1 MKDPIGSF
9 EIIKENF
16 IRYVETAFGTRFE
29 GIEKERYALLNYDK
43 VLYRKPWIEPLPD
56 YVSSNKR
63 IEDLTLDDL
72 GNALNEAEAR
82 KFKELVATGL
92 FPSFAKLH
100 AHQAEMLKETLR
112 GNNCIITSG
121 TGSGKT
127 ESFLLPLFAQLSKEL
142 ANWETPNAKPASVNT
157 WWKPTAERGLPPT
170 QIVNP
175 NNFTLSNAALQ
186 RQHEKRPAGVR
197 ALILYPMNAL
207 VEDQMSRLRKALD
220 SDETRNWLG
229 TNANGNAVFFGRYNG
244 SSPIPGD
251 LRKIKADGTVS
262 VNTKKVNQLKERLKQ
277 LEVDAT
283 KVAQYI
289 QENNIIGSEAKDLK
303 SFFQRLDGSEM
314 RCRFDMQLAP
324 PDIMITNYS
333 MLSIMLMRT
342 VDSGIFE
349 QTKSWLAC
357 EDLEPEQREAEK
369 RNRVFHLVI
378 DELHLYRGTQG
389 TEVAYLLKLVL
400 DRLGLHPHHEQLR
413 ILASSASLEAGDQDS
428 VKFLEDFFGV
438 NNSVKPFKII
448 EGRSNEVETL
458 SSSERKLPVNPF
470 KEIVEAYDITRGEI
484 SQTTFISACEN
495 SSNTIA
501 TAFGITESGN
511 GIEKLLK
518 IISNPSLKLKER
530 LYSPC
535 AVSENGR
542 TNYKAVCSIHTNGD
556 DGIGNYFSE
565 TIFEATTTQTDLQNA
580 LRGLLIARA
589 LLDETQLLNG
599 SAFYT
604 AFAKAK
610 EDGFEEFQFEGKSYI
625 IKLPRFRFHYF
636 FRNIEGM
643 WASVKADDID
653 NPDYIDR
660 ERTAGKLYSTTR
672 INSEAGNRVLELLYC
687 ENCGTTLFGG
697 SRLVTTNESG
707 NGSFELL
714 PISPNI
720 EGIPEKTPAKLVE
733 KRSYQEYAVF
743 WACGNQTFDP
753 TNCEPPINQNRFWR
767 QTTVSGYDQNEYEAE
782 WIEASLNCISG
793 DIDFTHRRADN
804 EPTQWIRGYYFT
816 IVPTSS
822 SIDIALPN
830 ATGDISSIETHR
842 ALPNVCPSC
851 GINHQKHSTTS
862 RKTKTTSIRGFR
874 TGFAKTTQMFA
885 KELMYQLPNTE
896 AQRKLVVFSDSREDA
911 AQVANGIERNH
922 FTDLLREILVDE
934 LHKKVLTKHNILN
947 AIEANDTVRI
957 QRFRAENNA
966 TVLDIEG
973 LITFSNLPGA
983 NPMIV
988 EQRNNAN
995 NQLEKIRQKLFI
1007 VRELVDITN
1016 SVNLAPLIRHL
1027 ISLGINP
1034 GGNDITIQTRLLNSQ
1049 FVPWY
1054 DLFDFPNFQWAA
1066 GADPTFMRDMKE
1078 GTFSNLASM
1087 FFGSLFY
1094 SFESSA
1100 LGFVTINPDLQSI
1113 TDAANTLG
1121 IARDEYLQALNST
1134 IRILGDKDKHN
1145 KNDYEFPSGHPFNFT
1160 EYGRFP
1166 SQVRRY
1172 IRAVADRYT
1181 KTELE
1186 LGTAIFNTL
1195 SGSGLVN
1202 GVTGII
1208 IEELFIK
1215 VATATDS
1222 VWTSRR
1228 GSRPHLHLS
1237 AGVCTYTLTRLNTQP
1252 DKICNDIWEK
1262 NYLSYNA
1269 IKEQR
1274 PPIRLHCEEL
1284 TGQTDDQFERQRHFR
1299 NIILPD
1305 DGNKQVRTIDL
1316 LSVTTT
1322 LEVGVDI
1329 GALQAVMLGN
1339 MPPQRFNYQ
1348 QRVGRAGRRGQAY
1361 SIILTFCRGRS
1372 HDEFYFSNPHKITG
1386 DAPPTPFLTMGQER
1400 IFKRL
1405 LAKEILRK
1413 AFTTIPTNVNNDEDK
1428 SSVHGEFGAVDNWL
1442 TYKTQIINWINTNQ
1456 QQVEETVDA
1465 LITPELQRQRND
1477 FIVWVSDT
1485 VTNNGLVEKSQS
1497 VISNEEI
1504 STNDVSEKLAEGGIL
1519 PMFGMPTTVKNLY
1532 HGIKQ
1537 KRVDQTNTYEP
1548 LAIDRGQSM
1557 AIYEFAPGS
1566 QKTKDKAI
1574 HSVIGFTSDIIN
1586 TRVRGIETVTN
1597 ATTNNNLPFSMNR
1610 WFVRCRSCGLF
1621 KTYSETEKATL
1632 EAANHFD
1639 TCPNCGETS
1648 TDKYQR
1654 PEMLKAPRAYRT
1666 NLSLGSDTK
1675 DDSEFLLSRPPIF
1688 AENVEDPNN
1697 PNVPVVINNAELLIT
1712 DKDVTWRVNTNSD
1725 RFFVGRLAST
1735 ENRFPFPRRFD
1746 FNQQWITQNIIDKN
1760 QTTPFNVNGYSFSIN
1775 PDNQQERIALASNKK
1790 TEIFR
1795 IAPVQVPLDLNLN
1808 MFSMDF
1814 DFSHVKAQANGVRS
1828 GYYSAAFLLQRILAD
1843 KLDVDPTEIE
1853 IADIVKRELV
1863 ENSIIKRYV
1872 SEIILTDEL
1881 PNGSGFVR
1889 VLYNKFSEILN
1900 EAMNPADAQ
1909 SYLGKIHS
1917 THHQG
1922 NCKDAC
1928 YECLKVFRNMNY
1940 HSLLDW
1946 RLGLSMMR
1954 VLNDA
1959 TYTCGADGNFN
1970 QYVELNG
1977 WLEFATGLRNGFAE
1991 SFGMTTGDEVQGL
2004 PIIKWHARDKN
2015 VIMIVH
2021 PFWDM
2026 RNMRVANWIA
2036 EIKNELEDYTRS
2048 RNGKLSIVDTFNLH
2062 RRPGWCYEK
2071 LVRNG

>member
-1 MKDPIGSF
+1 MIVLSKNIKDPIGSF

-16 IRYVETAFGTRFE
+16 IRYVKTAFGTRFE

-43 VLYRKPWIEPLPD
+43 VLYRKPWIEPLSD

-63 IEDLTLDDL
+63 VQDLTLEDL
-72 GNALNEAEAR
+72 GNALTEAEANT
-82 KFKELVATGL
+82 FKELVATGL

-100 AHQAEMLKETLR
+100 SHQAEMLKETLR

-127 ESFLLPLFAQLSKEL
+127 EAFLLPLFAQLSKEL
-142 ANWETPNAKPASVNT
+142 ANWETPNGKPASVNT
-157 WWKPTAERGLPPT
+157 WWKSAAERGLTPT

-175 NNFTLSNAALQ
+175 TNFTLSNAARQ

-220 SDETRNWLG
+220 SDDTRNWL
-229 TNANGNAVFFGRYNG
+229 TENTNGNSIFFGRYNG
-244 SSPIPGD
+244 SSPVAGE
-251 LRKIKADGTVS
+251 LRKVKDGGTVA

-277 LEVDAT
+277 VEVDAT
-283 KVAQYI
+283 KVAEYI
-289 QENNIIGSEAKDLK
+289 QKNNITGSEAKDLK

-349 QTKSWLAC
+349 QTKNWLAC
-357 EDLEPEQREAEK
+357 EDLLPEQREAEK

-400 DRLGLHPHHEQLR
+400 DRLGLHPHHDQLR

-438 NNSVKPFKII
+438 DNSVKPFKII
-448 EGRSNEVETL
+448 EGHNNEVDTL

-470 KEIVEAYDITRGEI
+470 KEIAEAYDIARGEI
-484 SQTTFISACEN
+484 SKANFIFACE
-495 SSNTIA
+495 SSANTIA
-501 TAFGITESGN
+501 TAFGISETGN
-511 GIEKLLK
+511 GIEKLLRV
-518 IISNPSLKLKER
+518 ISNPILKLKER

-535 AVSENGR
+535 AITEKGK
-542 TNYKAVCSIHTNGD
+542 TNYKAVCSIHANGD

-565 TIFEATTTQTDLQNA
+565 TIFETTPSQDDLQNA

-589 LLDETQLLNG
+589 MFDETQ
-599 SAFYT
+599 
-604 AFAKAK
+604 FANIDIP
-610 EDGFEEFQFEGKSYI
+610 ENR
-625 IKLPRFRFHYF
+625 KLPRFRFHYF

-643 WASVKADDID
+643 WASVKADDIGNTEYND
-653 NPDYIDR
+653 I

-687 ENCGTTLFGG
+687 DNCGTTLFGG
-697 SRLVTTNESG
+697 SRLVIPNC
-707 NGSFELL
+707 FELL

-733 KRSYQEYAVF
+733 KRSFQEYAVF
-743 WACGNQTFDP
+743 WPCGNQQFTPHDA
-753 TNCEPPINQNRFWR
+753 EPGIPGNFWR
-767 QTTVSGYDQNEYEAE
+767 QTAVNGFLQTDYESN
-782 WIEASLNCISG
+782 WIKASLNCISG
-793 DIDFTHRRADN
+793 DIDFSHDKATRDSSR
-804 EPTQWIRGYYFT
+804 WIRGYYFT
-816 IVPTSS
+816 IVPNSS
-822 SIDIALPN
+822 STDIALPN
-830 ATGDISSIETHR
+830 ASGEISTVETHR
-842 ALPNVCPSC
+842 ALPNVCPCC
-851 GINHQKHSTTS
+851 GINNQRRNNAS
-862 RKTKTTSIRGFR
+862 RKSKTTSIRGFR

-885 KELMYQLPNTE
+885 KELMYQLPDSE

-934 LHKKVLTKHNILN
+934 LHKKVLTKHNIFN
-947 AIEANDTVRI
+947 AIETNDTAKIDRYRI
-957 QRFRAENNA
+957 ENNA
-966 TVLDIEG
+966 ELLDIEG

-983 NPMIV
+983 NPLID
-988 EQRNNAN
+988 EQRNNAK
-995 NQLEKIRQKLFI
+995 NQLEKIRQKIFS

-1034 GGNDITIQTRLLNSQ
+1034 GGNDISIQTRELNNE

-1054 DLFDFPNFQWAA
+1054 KLINFTAFQFEQ
-1066 GADPTFMRDMKE
+1066 GANQAFIDAIKN
-1078 GTFSNLASM
+1078 GTYTNLAAL

-1113 TDAANTLG
+1113 TDAATALA
-1121 IARDEYLQALNST
+1121 ITRDEFLQTLNST
-1134 IRILGDKDKHN
+1134 VRILGDKFKHN
-1145 KNDYEFPSGHPFNFT
+1145 KNDDADPFNFT
-1160 EYGRFP
+1160 DYSRFP
-1166 SQVRRY
+1166 SQAKRY
-1172 IRAVADRYT
+1172 IGAVANRLS
-1181 KTELE
+1181 KTENE
-1186 LGTAIFNTL
+1186 IGTAVFNTL
-1195 SGSGLVN
+1195 TTSGLVH
-1202 GVTGII
+1202 GVRGVI

-1222 VWTSRR
+1222 VWTSTR
-1228 GSRPHLHLS
+1228 GSRAHLHLS
-1237 AGVCTYTLTRLNTQP
+1237 GGICTYSLTQLNTQP

-1269 IKEQR
+1269 IKQQR
-1274 PPIRLHCEEL
+1274 TPIRLHCEEL
-1284 TGQTDDQFERQRHFR
+1284 TGQTDNQFERQRHFR

-1305 DGNKQVRTIDL
+1305 EGNKQVKAIDL

-1386 DAPPTPFLTMGQER
+1386 DSPPTPFLTMGQER

-1405 LAKEILRK
+1405 LAKEIFRK
-1413 AFTTIPTNVNNDEDK
+1413 AFTTIPTNVNNDEEK
-1428 SSVHGEFGAVDNWL
+1428 PSVHGEFGAIDNWL
-1442 TYKTQIINWINTNQ
+1442 NYKPQIINWINTNRP
-1456 QQVEETVDA
+1456 QVQATVEA
-1465 LITPELQRQRND
+1465 LITPELRPQRNE
-1477 FIVWVSDT
+1477 FVNWVCDT
-1485 VTNNGLVEKSQS
+1485 TTNNGLIEKSQS
-1497 VISNEEI
+1497 VIRNEEI
-1504 STNDVSEKLAEGGIL
+1504 ATTDVSEKLAEGGIL

-1532 HGIKQ
+1532 HGID
-1537 KRVDQTNTYEP
+1537 RNLEP
-1548 LAIDRGQSM
+1548 LSVDRPQSM

-1586 TRVRGIETVTN
+1586 TRIRGIETVTN
-1597 ATTNNNLPFSMNR
+1597 ARTNNNLSFSMNR
-1610 WFVRCRSCGLF
+1610 WFVRCRSCSLF
-1621 KTYSETEKATL
+1621 KTYSETEKATI

-1639 TCPNCGETS
+1639 ACPNCGETNL
-1648 TDKYQR
+1648 DKYQR

-1666 NLSLGSDTK
+1666 NLSMGSDMK

-1697 PNVPVVINNAELLIT
+1697 PNVPVIVNNAELLIT

-1725 RFFVGRLAST
+1725 NFFTGSLANT
-1735 ENRFPFPRRFD
+1735 QNFFPFSQPFRFT
-1746 FNQQWITQNIIDKN
+1746 QQWIAQNVIDNN
-1760 QTTPFNVNGYSFSIN
+1760 QANPFSENGYSYRIY
-1775 PDNQQERIALASNKK
+1775 PEGAQERIALASNKK

-1795 IAPVQVPLDLNLN
+1795 IAPVSVPLDLNLN

-1814 DFSHVKAQANGVRS
+1814 EEPYVQAQANGVRS

-1863 ENSIIKRYV
+1863 ENSLIKRYV

-1889 VLYNKFSEILN
+1889 FLYNKFSDLLA
-1900 EAMNPADAQ
+1900 EAMNPTDAQ

-1954 VLNDA
+1954 ILNDA
-1959 TYTCGADGNFN
+1959 TYKCGADGIFN
-1970 QYVELNG
+1970 QHVELNG
-1977 WLEFATGLRNGFAE
+1977 WLEFAKSLRNGFAE
-1991 SFGMTTGDEVQGL
+1991 SFGMRTVDVVQGL

-2026 RNMRVANWIA
+2026 KNMREANWIA
-2036 EIKNELEDYTRS
+2036 EIKNELDEYARS
-2048 RNGKLSIVDTFNLH
+2048 RGGKLSIVDTFNLH